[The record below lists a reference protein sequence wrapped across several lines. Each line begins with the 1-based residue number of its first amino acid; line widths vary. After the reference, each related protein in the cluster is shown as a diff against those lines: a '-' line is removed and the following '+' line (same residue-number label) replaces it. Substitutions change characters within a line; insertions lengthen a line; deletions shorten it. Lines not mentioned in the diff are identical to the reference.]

1 LCGQAISHVVRRT
14 LQDLVDFTTQ
24 APNNIKLLLNCKY
37 SKAFFTAQLI
47 THYVLCCEGT
57 SVVDTFSD
65 EAEDF
70 VIKMSQRGVSVVAV
84 DEDCRLCPVNSD
96 EEIKSIMGRSATA
109 AAARVA
115 ASENLTP
122 SSPTKLRDISPQADI
137 SMPATNATGGAA
149 PARGFARQPSGSHAS
164 PIVDV

>member
-1 LCGQAISHVVRRT
+1 
-14 LQDLVDFTTQ
+14 
-24 APNNIKLLLNCKY
+24 
-37 SKAFFTAQLI
+37 
-47 THYVLCCEGT
+47 
-57 SVVDTFSD
+57 VDTFSD